1 MQLDNIGYTVWYRT
15 NNLADFQ
22 QVIAYGNSLDLD
34 YVARSL
40 ERWGASTQYSDRS
53 SYRRLSRD
61 TDLREWCKEAFKNL
75 SPKLKRASKRT
86 LW

>member
-1 MQLDNIGYTVWYRT
+1 MHLDNIGYQIWYRT

-22 QVIAYGNSLDLD
+22 QAIQHGNSNDLD

-40 ERWGASTQYSDRS
+40 ERWGAGS
-53 SYRRLSRD
+53 SFRRLSRD
-61 TDLREWCKEAFKNL
+61 TDLRDWCREAFKNL